1 MSQSNSSSQS
11 LYIIDYE
18 KQFLSAVIRTEGAVL
33 ADTPHITA
41 ADFSETNRVVFN
53 AIQSCLAGGSFNRFI
68 LVQKLNGL
76 NIKIG
81 GVIEPEIYVNA
92 IADLN
97 GVSDKAAIEI
107 SKQIKQ
113 VTIRRELDRTIDQMK
128 LLVKN
133 SKDMKASEL
142 VAAVTGTFNSKV
154 NLFSGSDEREPQD
167 LYGTIPAFLNQPNEY
182 ESASIPSP
190 FPTYNDLYG
199 YFDPGSIYCIV
210 ARMKIGKSSFAMS
223 MLQQMALMDKDDS
236 VRALILD
243 TELSIEEVQSRI
255 VASLSGVKEF
265 YIRHKIYKKRKDM
278 KERVEKVMDQ
288 LSPLWKKIDHVY
300 IGGWDLEEQLS
311 AARRWHAKNIK
322 GKSKR
327 GIIALDYFKLNSGA
341 DYAGKESLSMKIA
354 GKVDAYK
361 NLVKKELHIPMISF
375 AQANREGED
384 SKAGGRMQNSTVI
397 AGSDAIAQFC
407 SNIYLLE
414 KLSMDDRV
422 MLNQLTPESA
432 THSLKILAPRQ
443 LGPNEMGKD
452 RLVKFTEENALTK
465 KTVEKWCENYLL
477 FSFNN
482 FVFKETNPPTF
493 GDMIDR
499 LKITGVNVQKPVAAE
514 AADGEGF
521 VL

>member
-1 MSQSNSSSQS
+1 
-11 LYIIDYE
+11 
-18 KQFLSAVIRTEGAVL
+18 
-33 ADTPHITA
+33 
-41 ADFSETNRVVFN
+41 
-53 AIQSCLAGGSFNRFI
+53 
-68 LVQKLNGL
+68 
-76 NIKIG
+76 
-81 GVIEPEIYVNA
+81 
-92 IADLN
+92 
-97 GVSDKAAIEI
+97 
-107 SKQIKQ
+107 
-113 VTIRRELDRTIDQMK
+113 
-128 LLVKN
+128 
-133 SKDMKASEL
+133 
-142 VAAVTGTFNSKV
+142 
-154 NLFSGSDEREPQD
+154 
-167 LYGTIPAFLNQPNEY
+167 
-182 ESASIPSP
+182 
-190 FPTYNDLYG
+190 
-199 YFDPGSIYCIV
+199 
-210 ARMKIGKSSFAMS
+210 
-223 MLQQMALMDKDDS
+223 
-236 VRALILD
+236 
-243 TELSIEEVQSRI
+243 
-255 VASLSGVKEF
+255 
-265 YIRHKIYKKRKDM
+265 
-278 KERVEKVMDQ
+278 
-288 LSPLWKKIDHVY
+288 
-300 IGGWDLEEQLS
+300 
-311 AARRWHAKNIK
+311 
-322 GKSKR
+322 
-327 GIIALDYFKLNSGA
+327 
-341 DYAGKESLSMKIA
+341 
-354 GKVDAYK
+354 
-361 NLVKKELHIPMISF
+361 MISF